1 MSESELTDK
10 EFADAFFSLKLNK
23 STGYD
28 NISYNAIRPIFH
40 FITKPLK
47 HIFNLS
53 ISTGIFPD
61 SLKVA
66 RITPIFKSG
75 DVTMMS
81 NYRPISVLPCFS
93 KILEKIMYNRLHRYL
108 CENNML
114 YDKQFGFQKRTSCD
128 HAILKLIDKLNDS
141 FDDNKFPLG
150 VFIDL
155 SKAFDTVDH
164 QILLNK
170 LKHYGIHGKNLK
182 WFSNYLSDRKQYI
195 QYDQINKTYYLKVKC
210 GVPQGSILGPLLF
223 LLYINDLHQASNVIN
238 PIMYADDTNVFYSH
252 GNIKF
257 LFETVNKEL
266 NNVSEW
272 FKANK
277 LSLNTKK
284 TEYTFFHKLSK
295 KGNIPLLLPKL
306 KMDNSIIKRTDQI
319 KFLGVI
325 IDENITWNNHINI
338 IENKI
343 SKNIGAMHRAKF
355 LLDKRSLKHIYFAF
369 VHSYIT
375 YANIAWASTC
385 RPCQETRAIALARA
399 GTRVKYSASA
409 IYRTRKILYFVDISN
424 TEILHMDS

>member
-1 MSESELTDK
+1 M
-10 EFADAFFSLKLNK
+10 
-23 STGYD
+23 
-28 NISYNAIRPIFH
+28 
-40 FITKPLK
+40 
-47 HIFNLS
+47 
-53 ISTGIFPD
+53 
-61 SLKVA
+61 
-66 RITPIFKSG
+66 
-75 DVTMMS
+75 
-81 NYRPISVLPCFS
+81 
-93 KILEKIMYNRLHRYL
+93 
-108 CENNML
+108 
-114 YDKQFGFQKRTSCD
+114 
-128 HAILKLIDKLNDS
+128 
-141 FDDNKFPLG
+141 
-150 VFIDL
+150 
-155 SKAFDTVDH
+155 
-164 QILLNK
+164 
-170 LKHYGIHGKNLK
+170 K

-195 QYDQINKTYYLKVKC
+195 QYDQINKTDYLKVKC

-238 PIMYADDTNVFYSH
+238 PIMYVDDTNVFYSH

-306 KMDNSIIKRTDQI
+306 KMDNMIIKRTDQI

-338 IENKI
+338 LENKI

-355 LLDKRSLKHIYFAF
+355 LLDKQSLKHIYFAF

-385 RPCQETRAIALARA
+385 KTKLVKLYNKQKHASRIMYNKDKYTHAKPLMKSLNALNIFQINIYQIL
-399 GTRVKYSASA
+399 VLMFKSQHNLSPIVFQNMFEKVNHKYPTKFADKNFV
-409 IYRTRKILYFVDISN
+409 IPRKTLKSSTFSISSRGPILWNSILTN
-424 TEILHMDS
+424 EIKSVVNLSSFQNKIKQLIFNMDSEMSYF